1 MRNPRYFLVSL
12 LLATSIPQG
21 PAVCQ
26 TGVVLQS
33 VGIKKLL
40 FEADSPQG
48 YISVLDQQSKKPK
61 QVARGVMAVW
71 SPDGQKIA
79 YCTPAPF
86 AVAIKGTTQVILGQ
100 MKLMSADGSG
110 TKQLTDVPG
119 GACPIDWSPDG
130 KRIAFTAGSGERGF
144 VVLAPESNR
153 MGSLV
158 SGNAGRWSPDGSKML
173 FWKRLKNPRSNG
185 SIWLVDGDGS
195 DPRKVI
201 DDNSSAVCANWSPD
215 GQSILFSSEREH
227 KGKYEVFKVKLDG
240 TGVET
245 FATSSK
251 YSLSCPLMSPDGR
264 YLVVDAHNHGFDD
277 STIMVLDLT
286 TRAET
291 PIAHGRN
298 PQIIWD
304 KQ

>member
-1 MRNPRYFLVSL
+1 MINPRYFLVSL
-12 LLATSIPQG
+12 LLVTYILPV

-26 TGVVLQS
+26 TGAVLQS
-33 VGIKKLL
+33 FGIKKLV

-61 QVARGVMAVW
+61 LVARGAMAVW

-79 YCTPAPF
+79 YCTPEPF

-100 MKLMSADGSG
+100 MKVMNADGSG
-110 TKQLTDVPG
+110 TQQLTEVPG

-130 KRIAFTAGSGERGF
+130 KRIAFTAGSGEHGF
-144 VVLAPESNR
+144 VVFAPGGNGV
-153 MGSLV
+153 GSMV

-173 FWKRLKNPRSNG
+173 FWKRLKDPKSSRP
-185 SIWLVDGDGS
+185 IWLVGGEGS

-201 DDNSSAVCANWSPD
+201 DDSSLAVCPSWSSN

-227 KGKYEVFKVKLDG
+227 KGKYEVFRVKLDG
-240 TGVET
+240 SGLET

-251 YSLSCPLMSPDGR
+251 YSLSCPLISPDGK
-264 YLVVDAHNHGFDD
+264 YLVVDARKRDFDD
-277 STIMVLDLT
+277 SIIMVLDLT

-304 KQ
+304 RQ